1 MNGRIGWCGW
11 CDFGVGCGAALLT
24 DSNLPRVD
32 LALQAESDDNSE
44 KGSESSHDDDDDS
57 DGETPVGSDPSEV
70 VAKPTIQIQFA
81 VGNMEGNPMM
91 ELLASPNEKNNTNHQ
106 TDAGPREEEGD
117 EVSEILGITD
127 RKRAIADLLQAGPET
142 PTAAKMTTKK
152 KTPLITEL

>member
-1 MNGRIGWCGW
+1 M
-11 CDFGVGCGAALLT
+11 AALLT

-44 KGSESSHDDDDDS
+44 NGSENSHDDDDDDNYGS
-57 DGETPVGSDPSEV
+57 DGETPVGSDPSGV

-91 ELLASPNEKNNTNHQ
+91 ELLASPNEKNNNNHP
-106 TDAGPREEEGD
+106 TDAGPREEEEDDG
-117 EVSEILGITD
+117 SEILGITD
-127 RKRAIADLLQAGPET
+127 RKRAIADLLQPGQEK
-142 PTAAKMTTKK
+142 PTAKMTTKK